1 MSQTRVKTSQDELQ
15 KIVRN
20 IAQMRR
26 EKSYLEV
33 RQLAITRALRR
44 VERQLTTSDDNE
56 EEQSLQDIVD
66 NLCAI
71 GSDLE
76 THRSHLETELDK
88 VSRGVE
94 TLATLR
100 GKQGRKAFAAYIS
113 EDTELSL
120 QDLAQVR
127 CYYDQVIET
136 LKKLKDETL
145 G

>member
-1 MSQTRVKTSQDELQ
+1 MSQTRIKTSQDELQ

-20 IAQMRR
+20 IAQMRQ
-26 EKSYLEV
+26 EKNYLEV

-44 VERQLTTSDDNE
+44 VERQLTLSDDIE
-56 EEQSLQDIVD
+56 EEQSLQDVVD

-113 EDTELSL
+113 EDTEISL
-120 QDLAQVR
+120 QDLVQVR
-127 CYYDQVIET
+127 SYYDQVIET

-145 G
+145 S

>member
-1 MSQTRVKTSQDELQ
+1 MSQTRQRTSQDQLQ

-20 IAQMRR
+20 VAQMRR

-33 RQLAITRALRR
+33 RQMAITRALRR
-44 VERQLTTSDDNE
+44 AERQLASSGDNE

-94 TLATLR
+94 TLASLR
-100 GKQGRKAFAAYIS
+100 GKSGKRAFAAYIT
-113 EDTELSL
+113 EDTEISIR
-120 QDLAQVR
+120 DLVQVR
-127 CYYDQVIET
+127 SYYDQVIET

>member
-1 MSQTRVKTSQDELQ
+1 MSQTRVQTSQDELK

-20 IAQMRR
+20 VAQMRR
-26 EKSYLEV
+26 EKNYLEV
-33 RQLAITRALRR
+33 RQVAITRALRR
-44 VERQLTTSDDNE
+44 VERQLATSDDNE
-56 EEQSLQDIVD
+56 EVDSLQDIVD

-100 GKQGRKAFAAYIS
+100 GKPGKRAFAAYIT
-113 EDTELSL
+113 EDTELSVR
-120 QDLAQVR
+120 DLAQVR
-127 CYYDQVIET
+127 SYYDQVIET
-136 LKKLKDETL
+136 LKKLKDETI